1 MNVSTLKK
9 PIADLEKLL
18 ADSGPQI
25 LASAPD
31 QHARLKRLVTGLK
44 KTNGSGKDLAPDL
57 KKELMEIYR
66 WQLEVQRQEY
76 VEQLESL
83 KPALKT
89 GDPLAKQAEAAL
101 KKLIE
106 VMEQAMLGA
115 GAPNAKNQAA
125 TEKAAAQA
133 KEAMLALEAS
143 FGKRLSES
151 MKPVPGGVVKSPGG
165 IALAPVQGKKPSATV
180 SAPSKVGAPA
190 ASAKPAAKTAPAPLQ
205 GFRVMP
211 GTVPSK
217 KK

>member
-1 MNVSTLKK
+1 MNATTLKK

-44 KTNGSGKDLAPDL
+44 KTNGSGKDLTADL
-57 KKELMEIYR
+57 KKELVEVYR

-83 KPALKT
+83 KPAIKT

-106 VMEQAMLGA
+106 VLEQAMLGA

-125 TEKAAAQA
+125 TEKAAKEA
-133 KEAMLALEAS
+133 KDAMLALEAS
-143 FGKRLSES
+143 FGKRLAES
-151 MKPVPGGVVKSPGG
+151 VKPVSQGVAKLLVP
-165 IALAPVQGKKPSATV
+165 AQGKKPGA
-180 SAPSKVGAPA
+180 APSKVAAPTS
-190 ASAKPAAKTAPAPLQ
+190 SAKPAAKSAPAPLQ

>member
-1 MNVSTLKK
+1 MNVATYKK

-18 ADSGPQI
+18 ADSGPDL
-25 LASAPD
+25 LANAPD
-31 QHARLKRLVTGLK
+31 QHARIKRLVTGLK
-44 KTNGSGKDLAPDL
+44 KTTGKELAPDL
-57 KKELMEIYR
+57 KKDLMEVYR

-76 VEQLESL
+76 VDQLESL

-106 VMEQAMLGA
+106 VMEQAVLGA

-125 TEKAAAQA
+125 TEKAANQA
-133 KEAMLALEAS
+133 KEAMLALEAA
-143 FGKRLSES
+143 FGKRLAASV
-151 MKPVPGGVVKSPGG
+151 KPVPGGVVKSPGG
-165 IALAPVQGKKPSATV
+165 IAMAPVQGKKPSATV
-180 SAPSKVGAPA
+180 SASSKVAAPA
-190 ASAKPAAKTAPAPLQ
+190 TAAKPAAKTAPAPLQ

-211 GTVPSK
+211 GTAPSK

>member
-1 MNVSTLKK
+1 MNATTLKK

-44 KTNGSGKDLAPDL
+44 KTNGSGKDLTADL
-57 KKELMEIYR
+57 KKELVEVYR

-76 VEQLESL
+76 VDQLESL

-89 GDPLAKQAEAAL
+89 GDPLAKQAEGAL

-106 VMEQAMLGA
+106 VLEQAMLGA

-125 TEKAAAQA
+125 TEKAAKEA
-133 KEAMLALEAS
+133 KDAMLALEAS
-143 FGKRLSES
+143 FGKRLAES
-151 MKPVPGGVVKSPGG
+151 VKPVSQGVAKLLVP
-165 IALAPVQGKKPSATV
+165 AQGKKPA
-180 SAPSKVGAPA
+180 SAPSKVAAPTS
-190 ASAKPAAKTAPAPLQ
+190 SAKPAAKTAPAPLQ

>member
-1 MNVSTLKK
+1 MSPATTFKK

-18 ADSGPQI
+18 AESGPEI
-25 LASAPD
+25 LATDPD

-44 KTNGSGKDLAPDL
+44 KSDGKTLAPDL

-66 WQLEVQRQEY
+66 WQLEAQRQEY
-76 VEQLESL
+76 VNQLESL

-89 GDPLAKQAEAAL
+89 GDPLAKQAETAL
-101 KKLIE
+101 KKLVE
-106 VMEQAMLGA
+106 VMEQGLLGA

-133 KEAMLALEAS
+133 KEAMKALEAS
-143 FGKRLSES
+143 FAKRLADSV
-151 MKPVPGGVVKSPGG
+151 KPVPGGVVKSPGG
-165 IALAPVQGKKPSATV
+165 IALAPVQGKKPSASV
-180 SAPSKVGAPA
+180 SAPAKVAAPA
-190 ASAKPAAKTAPAPLQ
+190 SAAKPAAKTAPAPLQ

>member
-1 MNVSTLKK
+1 MNATTLKK

-18 ADSGPQI
+18 AESGPQI

-44 KTNGSGKDLAPDL
+44 KTNGTGKDLTADL
-57 KKELMEIYR
+57 KKELVEVYR

-76 VEQLESL
+76 VDQLESL

-89 GDPLAKQAEAAL
+89 GDPLAKQAEGAL
-101 KKLIE
+101 KKLVE
-106 VMEQAMLGA
+106 VLEQAMLGA

-125 TEKAAAQA
+125 TEKAAKEA
-133 KEAMLALEAS
+133 KEAMLALEAA
-143 FGKRLSES
+143 FGKRLAES
-151 MKPVPGGVVKSPGG
+151 VKPVSKGVSKLLVP
-165 IALAPVQGKKPSATV
+165 AQGKKPSAV
-180 SAPSKVGAPA
+180 AAPPSKVAAPSSA
-190 ASAKPAAKTAPAPLQ
+190 AKPAAKTAPAPLQ

>member
-1 MNVSTLKK
+1 MNATTLKK

-18 ADSGPQI
+18 AESGPQI

-44 KTNGSGKDLAPDL
+44 KTNGTGKDLTADL
-57 KKELMEIYR
+57 KKELVEVYR

-76 VEQLESL
+76 VDQLESL

-89 GDPLAKQAEAAL
+89 GDPLAKQAEGAL
-101 KKLIE
+101 KKLVE
-106 VMEQAMLGA
+106 VLEQAMLGA

-125 TEKAAAQA
+125 TEKAAKEA
-133 KEAMLALEAS
+133 KDAMLALEAA
-143 FGKRLSES
+143 FGKRLAES
-151 MKPVPGGVVKSPGG
+151 VKPVSKDVSKLLVP
-165 IALAPVQGKKPSATV
+165 AQGKKPSAAV
-180 SAPSKVGAPA
+180 APPSKVAAPSSA
-190 ASAKPAAKTAPAPLQ
+190 AKPAAKTAPAPLQ

>member
-1 MNVSTLKK
+1 MNATTLKK

-44 KTNGSGKDLAPDL
+44 KTNGSGKDLTADL
-57 KKELMEIYR
+57 KKELVEVYR

-83 KPALKT
+83 KPAIKT

-106 VMEQAMLGA
+106 VLEQAMLGA

-125 TEKAAAQA
+125 IEKAAKEA
-133 KEAMLALEAS
+133 KDAMLALEAS
-143 FGKRLSES
+143 FGKRLAES
-151 MKPVPGGVVKSPGG
+151 VKPVSQGVAKLLVP
-165 IALAPVQGKKPSATV
+165 AQGKKPAAAV
-180 SAPSKVGAPA
+180 SAPTKVAAP